1 MASAPISLENS
12 ALSSAQGNAI
22 ANLAAGRTIVSSA
35 EQAGVSRATIHNWL
49 KLPGFQAALDQARQ
63 DFAAQIQAKLYEIT
77 ALALDTIRHT
87 LTDPAISPA
96 VKLKAA
102 LAVIDRPLFPKPAAK
117 PAAAEPA
124 AAEPAAAEPAAAE
137 PEEIP
142 KAPLQPAVVLSDT
155 ARNAPCPCGSGN
167 KYKRCC
173 GTHAPPQ
180 LGRAA

>member
-1 MASAPISLENS
+1 MASIPISLEDS

-22 ANLAAGRTIVSSA
+22 ANLAAGRTIVSAA
-35 EQAGVSRATIHNWL
+35 EQAGVSRATVHNWL
-49 KLPGFQAALDQARQ
+49 KLSAFQTALDQARQ

-87 LTDPAISPA
+87 LTDPDIPPA

-102 LAVIDRPLFPKPAAK
+102 LAVIDRPLFPKPAA
-117 PAAAEPA
+117 
-124 AAEPAAAEPAAAE
+124 AE
-137 PEEIP
+137 PEETQ
-142 KAPLQPAVVLSDT
+142 KAPLKPVVLSDT
-155 ARNAPCPCGSGN
+155 ARNAPCPCGSGA

-180 LGRAA
+180 LSRAA

>member
-1 MASAPISLENS
+1 MASIPISLENS
-12 ALSSAQGNAI
+12 ALSSAQWNAI
-22 ANLAAGRTIVSSA
+22 ANLAAGRTIVSAA
-35 EQAGVSRATIHNWL
+35 EQAGVSRATVHNWL

-102 LAVIDRPLFPKPAAK
+102 LAVIDRPLFPKPAA
-117 PAAAEPA
+117 
-124 AAEPAAAEPAAAE
+124 AE
-137 PEEIP
+137 PEETPQASP
-142 KAPLQPAVVLSDT
+142 KLVLSDT

-173 GTHAPPQ
+173 GTNAPPR
-180 LGRAA
+180 LSRAA